1 MVFNFVR
8 LMDDTKPAIK
18 SVAEVHR
25 SSLENHFACETISNH
40 EQATDEKLP
49 EAPNAL
55 PAKPNEID
63 PSEKK
68 EGDVAAEA
76 PYSVLPHGE
85 KAFVIVVGSF
95 AGLISP
101 LSSSV
106 YLPALNSL
114 ARDMNVSVS
123 LINLTITTYLV
134 WLPIS
139 SRFFDYELAY
149 VLTDNA

>member
-1 MVFNFVR
+1 
-8 LMDDTKPAIK
+8 MDDTKPAIK
-18 SVAEVHR
+18 GVAEVHR
-25 SSLENHFACETISNH
+25 SSLENHFACETILNH
-40 EQATDEKLP
+40 EQATDEKPP
-49 EAPNAL
+49 EALNSL
-55 PAKPNEID
+55 LAKPNEID

-114 ARDMNVSVS
+114 ARDMKVSVS

-134 WLPIS
+134 
-139 SRFFDYELAY
+139 
-149 VLTDNA
+149 

>member
-1 MVFNFVR
+1 
-8 LMDDTKPAIK
+8 MDVTKPAIEG
-18 SVAEVHR
+18 VAEIHHSSPEKQPACEPISDR
-25 SSLENHFACETISNH
+25 DNTTDEQPPTAPSSLSTKPHENDPP
-40 EQATDEKLP
+40 EQ
-49 EAPNAL
+49 
-55 PAKPNEID
+55 
-63 PSEKK
+63 K

-95 AGLISP
+95 AALISP

-114 ARDMNVSVS
+114 ARDMDVSVS

-134 WLPIS
+134 RLPI
-139 SRFFDYELAY
+139 FKPL
-149 VLTDNA
+149 L

>member
-1 MVFNFVR
+1 
-8 LMDDTKPAIK
+8 MDATKPTIER
-18 SVAEVHR
+18 VAEIHR
-25 SSLENHFACETISNH
+25 SSPEDHIACETISDH
-40 EQATDEKLP
+40 EQATDEKSP
-49 EAPNAL
+49 EAPNTFPTKL
-55 PAKPNEID
+55 NEND
-63 PSEKK
+63 PSEQEK
-68 EGDVAAEA
+68 GDVASEA

-95 AGLISP
+95 AALISP

-134 WLPIS
+134 RLPIS
-139 SRFFDYELAY
+139 SHLC
-149 VLTDNA
+149 NH